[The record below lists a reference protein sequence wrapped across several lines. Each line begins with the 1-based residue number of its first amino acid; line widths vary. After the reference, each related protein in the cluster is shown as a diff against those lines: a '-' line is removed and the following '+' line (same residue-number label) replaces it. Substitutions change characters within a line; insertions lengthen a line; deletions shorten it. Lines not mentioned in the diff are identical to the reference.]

1 LEGEKMRIYVGNLPK
16 DADEDDLLDMF
27 TEYGIVRNIKI
38 IRDRY
43 TNISRGYAFLE
54 MPDETAAVKA
64 IEEWDQGSIDDQV
77 IRVDVA
83 KASIKEVRIVQS
95 AIRV

>member
-1 LEGEKMRIYVGNLPK
+1 MRIYVGNLPK
-16 DADEDDLLDMF
+16 DADEDDLLEMF
-27 TEYGIVRNIKI
+27 GEYGTVRNIKI
-38 IRDRY
+38 IRDRF

-54 MPDETAAVKA
+54 MPDENAASKA

-83 KASIKEVRIVQS
+83 KASLKEYKIMPAVM
-95 AIRV
+95 RV

>member
-1 LEGEKMRIYVGNLPK
+1 MRIYVGNLPK
-16 DADEDDLLDMF
+16 DADEDDLLEMF

-43 TNISRGYAFLE
+43 TNTSRGYAFLE

-83 KASIKEVRIVQS
+83 KASIKEVRIVQG

>member
-1 LEGEKMRIYVGNLPK
+1 MRIYVGNLPK
-16 DADEDDLLDMF
+16 DADEDDLLEMF
-27 TEYGIVRNIKI
+27 GEYGTVRNIKI
-38 IRDRY
+38 IRDRF

-54 MPDETAAVKA
+54 MPDEGAAAKA

-83 KASIKEVRIVQS
+83 KASLKEFKIMPAVM
-95 AIRV
+95 RV

>member
-1 LEGEKMRIYVGNLPK
+1 MRIYVGNLPK
-16 DADEDDLLDMF
+16 DADEDDLLEMF

-83 KASIKEVRIVQS
+83 KASMKEVRIVQG